1 MALKKGEEILT
12 VGSRLRK
19 EQERKKEFKSWSG
32 RISFGQG
39 KNVGYQGRFQK
50 NLGEFHK
57 MIFLY
62 MEGHKTWNRII

>member
-19 EQERKKEFKSWSG
+19 EQEKKKEIKSRSG
-32 RISFGQG
+32 RISFGQW

-50 NLGEFHK
+50 NLGNF
-57 MIFLY
+57 
-62 MEGHKTWNRII
+62 TR